1 MRNDITVPRG
11 RAMSWYFKEKL
22 NFVYDFFHGKYIQ
35 LYSNF
40 SKLLV
45 YMCIDKACF
54 AYLGNSISK
63 KENPQN

>member
-1 MRNDITVPRG
+1 MTLQYHEAEQCLGISKKNSILFTI
-11 RAMSWYFKEKL
+11 
-22 NFVYDFFHGKYIQ
+22 FFHGKYIQ
-35 LYSNF
+35 LYSKF